1 MDPESV
7 LRAFP
12 QLTHEQLASV
22 VRGARSDEMR
32 ERVLFEMAAV
42 ASRESIRRFVDVPA
56 GIADLRAPIVIG
68 GFHTGA
74 LGALGPVLEE
84 LEAPVLILR
93 RVRRRRQI
101 PTTLAIEAVGDDEQQ
116 RARAFYRA
124 VRWLQ
129 DGGIVFTPLDPEV
142 ATRLPAPV
150 GERMFQFAR
159 GPFALARVANVPI
172 IPLIARWR
180 GARVQIVLGDPA
192 QPSPAEQEMADIV
205 GQWLG
210 RYLTEEP
217 RDISPRLVSLMS

>member
-1 MDPESV
+1 MDLETV

-12 QLTHEQLASV
+12 RLTREQLSSV
-22 VRGARSDEMR
+22 TRGARSDEMR

-42 ASRESIRRFVDVPA
+42 AGRQSIRNLVDVPLR
-56 GIADLRAPIVIG
+56 IDDLRAPIVLG

-74 LGALGPVLEE
+74 LGAVGPVLEE
-84 LEAPVLILR
+84 LEAPVLVLR
-93 RVRRRRQI
+93 RVRRRRRI
-101 PTTLAIEAVGDDEQQ
+101 PTTLTIEEVGDDERQ

-142 ATRLPAPV
+142 AVRLPARV

-172 IPLIARWR
+172 IPIIARWR
-180 GARVQIVLGDPA
+180 GARVQVVLGDPA

-217 RDISPRLVSLMS
+217 RDISPRLVNLMS